1 LDRNGLK
8 KSESGF
14 DTNKTNSFL
23 SISIHFYLLGYLSSC
38 AMNNEETKN
47 SDKWLNGIGFWLF
60 F

>member
-23 SISIHFYLLGYLSSC
+23 TI
-38 AMNNEETKN
+38 
-47 SDKWLNGIGFWLF
+47 
-60 F
+60 